1 MNQRIKDIR
10 KNMKLS
16 QGEFAERISISRS
29 GLTKIESGENNP
41 SEQTIVLIC
50 EKFGINRK
58 WLETGEGERLASS
71 QSDSLIPRLQKVLAN
86 YPALANALGAAI
98 NVMQEEDFARLNQI
112 IEEATKKEQP

>member
-1 MNQRIKDIR
+1 MKERIKQVR
-10 KNMKLS
+10 NMVKMS
-16 QGEFAERISISRS
+16 QRAFADKIGISGPSVAR
-29 GLTKIESGENNP
+29 LESGENNP

-98 NVMQEEDFARLNQI
+98 KVMKEEDFARLNQI